1 MLPAF
6 LKETVP
12 SSQHIPK
19 CSYSKTANTVSLK
32 KSSALRKILWEGE
45 RRGKMRK
52 RRKRKKKKKRKNR
65 VLIKILFCKH
75 IKSCQLLNIL
85 NAHKKC
91 AQMGI
96 FSAHISRG
104 KKNLSL
110 SSSKSLNFLNLIVPL
125 FLRIHTPRPKLS
137 CHQSFK
143 SDLDIT
149 REEAPSLPEVSLLLQ
164 HTKKQSIMGP
174 C

>member
-1 MLPAF
+1 M
-6 LKETVP
+6 
-12 SSQHIPK
+12 
-19 CSYSKTANTVSLK
+19 VSLK
-32 KSSALRKILWEGE
+32 KQLALRKTVF
-45 RRGKMRK
+45 
-52 RRKRKKKKKRKNR
+52 KKEKKKRA
-65 VLIKILFCKH
+65 LIEIVFYKH
-75 IKSCQLLNIL
+75 IKKLSAFKYFKCTQ
-85 NAHKKC
+85 KC
-91 AQMGI
+91 AQMGK
-96 FSAHISRG
+96 FSAHISL
-104 KKNLSL
+104 KIFFSL

-149 REEAPSLPEVSLLLQ
+149 QEEAPSLPEVSLLLQ

>member
-1 MLPAF
+1 
-6 LKETVP
+6 
-12 SSQHIPK
+12 
-19 CSYSKTANTVSLK
+19 
-32 KSSALRKILWEGE
+32 
-45 RRGKMRK
+45 
-52 RRKRKKKKKRKNR
+52 
-65 VLIKILFCKH
+65 
-75 IKSCQLLNIL
+75 
-85 NAHKKC
+85 
-91 AQMGI
+91 MGN
-96 FSAHISRG
+96 FSAHISLG
-104 KKNLSL
+104 EKNLSL